1 MDQVLGELEDK
12 LIKISNFAKI
22 IMWLSVISV
31 IMTPLFLIA
40 LLLFLIYIFR
50 FSKLKNN
57 QSLSVIFNRLK
68 GNTRKELK
76 SIQSRNEP
84 LEQPVAGLLLAH
96 KYMVTVLIVF
106 GIIQATIIGVIFI
119 YGLLGYSFK

>member
-1 MDQVLGELEDK
+1 MDQVTVELEDK
-12 LIKISNFAKI
+12 LIKISRFAKI

-31 IMTPLFLIA
+31 FMPVLFLIA
-40 LLLFLIYIFR
+40 LLLFLIYISKL
-50 FSKLKNN
+50 SKLKHD
-57 QSLSVIFNRLK
+57 QSLGEIFNRLK

-96 KYMVTVLIVF
+96 KSMVTVLIVI
-106 GIIQATIIGVIFI
+106 GIVLTIIVGFI
-119 YGLLGYSFK
+119 GLSYQMGWE

>member
-1 MDQVLGELEDK
+1 MDQVLVELEDK
-12 LIKISNFAKI
+12 LINLSRFAKI

-31 IMTPLFLIA
+31 INTPLFLIA
-40 LLLFLIYIFR
+40 LLLFLIYIFKL
-50 FSKLKNN
+50 SKLKNN
-57 QSLSVIFNRLK
+57 QSLSGIYNRLM

-96 KYMVTVLIVF
+96 KSMVTVLIVV
-106 GIIQATIIGVIFI
+106 GIISAIIIGVILI
-119 YGLLGYSFK
+119 YALLGYSFT